1 MHAHTAEYPEHEGYD
16 LFERAIVERDGHAWA
31 VIYTRYRRL
40 LLAWAQR
47 FSRRLALNER
57 ADDLADQAF
66 ARAWAA
72 LTPEH
77 FSRFPT
83 LASLLAYLRSCV
95 SSTVIDIARTRSARE
110 QSLDTLEMSCEATPE
125 QIVVGELE
133 RGEIWQIAGAATR
146 SMQEQAV
153 LVESFVY
160 DQPPRS
166 IHARHP
172 ELFPDVGSVYRAK
185 RNLLERL
192 QHNQSLQGL
201 HLL

>member
-1 MHAHTAEYPEHEGYD
+1 
-16 LFERAIVERDGHAWA
+16 
-31 VIYTRYRRL
+31 
-40 LLAWAQR
+40 
-47 FSRRLALNER
+47 
-57 ADDLADQAF
+57 
-66 ARAWAA
+66 
-72 LTPEH
+72 
-77 FSRFPT
+77 
-83 LASLLAYLRSCV
+83 
-95 SSTVIDIARTRSARE
+95 VIDIARTRSARE